1 VAEFRA
7 WAFVFES
14 VMEQVYPALAGD
26 FTVIR
31 TMDTSMTIVMPGND
45 EGGQF
50 ERCRM
55 LHFALVI
62 SCRDEAQIIVET
74 QEKSNGW
81 AAYRALVA
89 NYDPTTSTRGLAML
103 EAILD
108 FKFTAARWQQD
119 FTSWKLMIA
128 RYEAKLGRQMDA
140 ETKSSVLLKGL
151 PAVLKA
157 PMRLEAEKGQLNFE
171 QLSAHV
177 QSYMMTTRTW
187 NEKVVNTGGSSSSG
201 TVDPNSMEV
210 DAISKGGKH
219 SGKGGKGNQGFS
231 HKGDHGGKTGGAGT
245 GKGYNNSHFG
255 SNAAKKTCTKCN
267 KAGHDEKGLL
277 LLRW

>member
-1 VAEFRA
+1 MAGSEAARADRLLARIPLFRGTDVAEFRA

-62 SCRDEAQIIVET
+62 SCRDEAQTIVET
-74 QEKSNGW
+74 CEKSNGW

-108 FKFTAARWQQD
+108 FKFTAAR
-119 FTSWKLMIA
+119 
-128 RYEAKLGRQMDA
+128 
-140 ETKSSVLLKGL
+140 
-151 PAVLKA
+151 
-157 PMRLEAEKGQLNFE
+157 
-171 QLSAHV
+171 
-177 QSYMMTTRTW
+177 
-187 NEKVVNTGGSSSSG
+187 
-201 TVDPNSMEV
+201 
-210 DAISKGGKH
+210 
-219 SGKGGKGNQGFS
+219 
-231 HKGDHGGKTGGAGT
+231 
-245 GKGYNNSHFG
+245 
-255 SNAAKKTCTKCN
+255 
-267 KAGHDEKGLL
+267 
-277 LLRW
+277 